1 MAAASVK
8 FEETLD
14 PSVLNEQ
21 PRQTSID
28 FFAETRDYVLCTEA
42 KWTEAGLGAC
52 SCPDPMT
59 AACKPPI
66 LGRTVY
72 WDAAQ
77 DLFGLPKRIAGEPC
91 PIHPGYQMIR
101 NAAAAAALAHKRDA
115 FLALLYDEMNP
126 YFGGAGAWPG
136 WPTVLGETVR
146 EHGNGRVQFAAVAW
160 QELILN
166 VPPDAAVLSWA
177 REKHGLEPETTQ

>member
-1 MAAASVK
+1 MCE

-28 FFAETRDYVLCTEA
+28 FFAETADYVLCTEA

-52 SCPDPMT
+52 SCPGPMT
-59 AACKPPI
+59 AACKAPI
-66 LGRTVY
+66 IGRTAY
-72 WDAAQ
+72 WEAAR
-77 DLFGLPKRIAGEPC
+77 DLFGLPKRVSGEPC

-101 NAAAAAALAHKRDA
+101 NAAAAVALADKRDA
-115 FLALLYDEMNP
+115 LFALLYDRTNP

-136 WPTVLGETVR
+136 WPTVLTETVR
-146 EHGNGRVQFAAVAW
+146 ETGDRIRFASCSW
-160 QELILN
+160 QELLAN
-166 VPPDAAVLSWA
+166 LPEDGAVAVWA
-177 REKHGLEPETTQ
+177 REKHGLSM